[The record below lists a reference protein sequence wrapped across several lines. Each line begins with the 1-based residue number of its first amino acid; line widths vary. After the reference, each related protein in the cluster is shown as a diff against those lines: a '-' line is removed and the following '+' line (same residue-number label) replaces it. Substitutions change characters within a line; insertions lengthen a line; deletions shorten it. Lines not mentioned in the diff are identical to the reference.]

1 MKKPLLLLA
10 VVAAFVVACNSNK
23 SESNVSDSTEAA
35 AADATLQPVEPATAA
50 STACF
55 AYTKNRDTASL
66 ELKFAGEEVTG
77 NLSYKLFE
85 KDRNSGSIAGEIKGD
100 TIIAEYTFASEGAQ
114 SIREVVFLKKGDQW
128 IEGFGDVEEKKGKV
142 TFKNRAA
149 LKFGDAITFTKTD
162 CP

>member
-23 SESNVSDSTEAA
+23 SESSVADSTETA
-35 AADATLQPVEPATAA
+35 AADTAVHPVEPATTT
-50 STACF
+50 STSCYS
-55 AYTKNRDTASL
+55 YTKNRDTANL

-77 NLSYKLFE
+77 NLSYRLFE
-85 KDRNSGSIAGEIKGD
+85 KDRNNGTIAGEIKGD

-128 IEGFGDVEEKKGKV
+128 VEGFGDVEEKKGKM

-149 LKFGDAITFTKTD
+149 LKFSDAITFSKTD